1 MLWLMDSPY
10 TILLT
15 GAFFAGLCVF
25 AWLQNGR
32 REIVYGF
39 LGVVTVT
46 LALFGLERW
55 WVTDKEAI
63 QTTIYQ
69 IARDVES
76 NDVNRMLPHFHP
88 SARDIAEQARAEVG
102 NYHFES
108 ISVKSN
114 FEIKME
120 PHHQPPK
127 AIVGFN
133 AVAVLS
139 VETMGM
145 KNSTIPRYIQFAMYK
160 DSADGKWKIA
170 GYAHRSAIPGQNSA
184 YDVEMRMGGQ

>member
-1 MLWLMDSPY
+1 MLWLMESPY

-15 GAFFAGLCVF
+15 GAFFAGLCIF
-25 AWLQNGR
+25 AWFQNGR
-32 REIVYGF
+32 REIL
-39 LGVVTVT
+39 LGLVGVIAAT
-46 LALFGLERW
+46 LGLYSLERW
-55 WVTDKEAI
+55 WVTDGEAI
-63 QTTIYQ
+63 QATIYQ

-102 NYHFES
+102 NYKFES

-114 FEIKME
+114 FEITLE
-120 PHHQPPK
+120 PKHQPPK
-127 AIVGFN
+127 AVVGFN

-139 VETMGM
+139 VESMGL
-145 KNSTIPRYIQFAMYK
+145 KNSTIPRYIQFTMYK

-184 YDVEMRMGGQ
+184 YDVEMKMGQ

>member
-1 MLWLMDSPY
+1 MLWLMESPY

-15 GAFFAGLCVF
+15 GAFFASLCIF
-25 AWLQNGR
+25 AWFQNPR
-32 REIVYGF
+32 REILMGL
-39 LGVVTVT
+39 LGILVVTA
-46 LALFGLERW
+46 ALFGLERW
-55 WVTDKEAI
+55 WVTDGEAI
-63 QTTIYQ
+63 QATIYQ

-88 SARDIAEQARAEVG
+88 SARDIAEQARNEVG
-102 NYHFES
+102 NYQFES

-114 FEIKME
+114 FEIELE
-120 PHHQPPK
+120 PNHQPPK
-127 AIVGFN
+127 ALVGFN

-139 VETMGM
+139 VASEGM

-170 GYAHRSAIPGQNSA
+170 GYAHKSAIPGQSSA
-184 YDVEMRMGGQ
+184 YDVEMKMGQ